1 MKPPGRTTLDRML
14 LTAQAEAERI
24 EIAQDDWVRRGVLKQ
39 PEAAEVAR
47 RDDFAGMVRLID
59 LIMSDQMLLDRLQQR
74 MRMDRPFTPVPAAD
88 ADAADDVELDAET
101 PAA

>member
-24 EIAQDDWVRRGVLKQ
+24 EIAQDDWIRRGVLRQ

-47 RDDFAGMVRLID
+47 RDDFAGMVRLIE
-59 LIMSDQMLLDRLQQR
+59 IIQR
-74 MRMDRPFTPVPAAD
+74 
-88 ADAADDVELDAET
+88 DAAMLERLKAGRARQAAAGKALIAAAEQDEE
-101 PAA
+101 AASE

>member
-47 RDDFAGMVRLID
+47 RDDFAGMVRLIEF
-59 LIMSDQMLLDRLQQR
+59 IER
-74 MRMDRPFTPVPAAD
+74 
-88 ADAADDVELDAET
+88 DAAMLERLKAGRARQAAGKT
-101 PAA
+101 PAAATGQDEEADSE

>member
-39 PEAAEVAR
+39 PEAGEAAR
-47 RDDFAGMVRLID
+47 RDDFAGIVRLIEIIQRD
-59 LIMSDQMLLDRLQQR
+59 ALMLERLKAGRARQAAAGKA
-74 MRMDRPFTPVPAAD
+74 PAAAVD
-88 ADAADDVELDAET
+88 QDEEAE
-101 PAA
+101 AE